1 MKERTRLP
9 FDNFPF
15 YNKVMDKT
23 AIKNLISRLIDHFGM
38 TYTSHILDQLK
49 TSGFQ
54 QATNTTISVGIDDIL
69 TAPSKAWLVQDVEQQ
84 GSISEK

>member
-1 MKERTRLP
+1 MKERTILP

-23 AIKNLISRLIDHFGM
+23 TIKNIIRILIDHFGM

-54 QATNTTISVGIDDIL
+54 QATDTAISLGIDDLLI
-69 TAPSKAWLVQDVEQQ
+69 APSKAWIIQDAEQQ
-84 GSISEK
+84 GSISKK

>member
-23 AIKNLISRLIDHFGM
+23 AIKNLINRLIDHFGM

-54 QATNTTISVGIDDIL
+54 
-69 TAPSKAWLVQDVEQQ
+69 
-84 GSISEK
+84 

>member
-1 MKERTRLP
+1 MKERTKLP
-9 FDNFPF
+9 FDNLPF

-23 AIKNLISRLIDHFGM
+23 AIKKLISRLIDHFGM

-54 QATNTTISVGIDDIL
+54 QATDTAISFMSLSRPRMGLTKIPWIVPQSFLRTTMC
-69 TAPSKAWLVQDVEQQ
+69 
-84 GSISEK
+84 